1 MSEFFSAEWQSSGE
15 KLSFKSSQV
24 SSRILAKP
32 ELLSAG
38 FFTLLQVRT
47 QVAPALIIAG
57 LKLLGGEALLSGDDR
72 RDHADGTAHDHTWN
86 GPTSTCGP
94 SLMNPCYP
102 KAMFQVIVGTRQA
115 LHVIALKEAR
125 RKVVGD
131 VAKMLN
137 GLAQWVQRSFL
148 LLHLTHVCQ
157 VARTSLCPGVLLI
170 IRQDLC
176 RLVHQSIRAP
186 QWGPQR
192 GSSLPPFGQKLLQQ
206 L

>member
-15 KLSFKSSQV
+15 KLSFKSSQI

-72 RDHADGTAHDHTWN
+72 RDHADGTAHDHAWN

-94 SLMNPCYP
+94 SFMNP
-102 KAMFQVIVGTRQA
+102 
-115 LHVIALKEAR
+115 
-125 RKVVGD
+125 
-131 VAKMLN
+131 
-137 GLAQWVQRSFL
+137 
-148 LLHLTHVCQ
+148 
-157 VARTSLCPGVLLI
+157 CPGVLLI

-192 GSSLPPFGQKLLQQ
+192 GSSLHPFGQKLLQQ